1 MLFFKSTIF
10 YLSLFCGLLP
20 LSVMAQEIERDLLFM
35 PSTQDKF
42 TLIDIENV
50 RGGSPPM
57 ALPFIDDFAWPSS
70 FAESGIDR
78 PELVR
83 WDSSPVRRTNTFA
96 LNPPTIGVATLDGLD
111 AGGYPYQFNSTDA
124 HGWADTLTSRQLL
137 LGGLTADDGVMLSF
151 LYQGGGIGNA
161 PDPGTD
167 SLIVEFKSI
176 GFEGDIWTRVWG
188 VDGSAIPS
196 FTQVS
201 IPVNEGIHLHN
212 SFQFRFRNY
221 GTLQGNA
228 DLWHIDYVY
237 VAENFAIGSP
247 PEELAFQEPA
257 YTLLR
262 SFSSMPWT
270 HYSDNPSFFMKDTL
284 IIQNNNFGSG
294 SDNQEYTGITLRLE
308 SPGALPIPYTN
319 QFIQNVSVPVG
330 PFSTEFL
337 ANLLNEQGSSSTLI
351 YDTSLSDS
359 TATFEV
365 SLWEEEVGFYTDQ
378 TQVFDNDSIGFRQVF
393 DNYYAYD
400 DGTAEKAYALD
411 AIGGQ
416 VAVRYPLAI
425 ADTLDGIAIHFTP
438 FYDNAEQE
446 TFVLKVWSDDVDMPG
461 FPGELIDTMYQFHSP
476 YYFTEG
482 YDVFAYYPLDNPIPV
497 SGVIHVG
504 FIQQNVERLNVG
516 LDKNT
521 NSNVGNLHYKL
532 GVGNEWATSSIS
544 GSLMIHPVLRAGKE
558 LIVSIDEPLAPVES
572 VELASNLSPNPS
584 STGVHF
590 IAAEALSWTLYSM
603 NGAMVSHGSAN
614 NSGRVDVDIS
624 LCEAGIYWIQITSL
638 VTNLYTGQ
646 RLVVLPH

>member
-1 MLFFKSTIF
+1 MLLLKTSIISTSLFGLLFFNNLI
-10 YLSLFCGLLP
+10 
-20 LSVMAQEIERDLLFM
+20 AQEIERDLFFI
-35 PSTQDKF
+35 PSSQDKF
-42 TLIDIENV
+42 SSLDIEAV

-57 ALPFIDDFAWPSS
+57 ALPFLDDFAWPSS
-70 FAESGIDR
+70 FEESGIDR

-96 LNPPTIGVATLDGLD
+96 INPPTIGVATLDGLD

-137 LGGLTADDGVMLSF
+137 LGGMTAADGVMLSF
-151 LYQGGGIGNA
+151 LYQGGGLGNA

-176 GFEGDIWTRVWG
+176 GSEGNIWTRVWG
-188 VDGSAIPS
+188 QDGSEMTT
-196 FTQVS
+196 FNQVS
-201 IPVNEGIHLHN
+201 IPVNEGIYLHN

-237 VAENFAIGSP
+237 VAENGATGAP

-270 HYSDNPSFFMKDTL
+270 HYSSNPSFFMKDTL
-284 IIQNNNFGSG
+284 IVQNNNFGSG
-294 SDNQEYTGITLRLE
+294 SDNQEFTGITLRLE
-308 SPGALPIPYTN
+308 SPDILPIPYTN
-319 QFIQNVSVPVG
+319 QFIENVSVPVG

-337 ANLLNEQGSSSTLI
+337 ANLLNELGSPSDLI
-351 YDTSLSDS
+351 YDVSLSDS

-365 SLWEEEVGFYTDQ
+365 SIWEEEIGFYTDQ
-378 TQVFDNDSIGFRQVF
+378 SQVFDNDSIGFRQVF
-393 DNYYAYD
+393 DNYYSYD
-400 DGTAEKAYALD
+400 DGTAEKAYAID
-411 AIGGQ
+411 AVGGQ
-416 VAVRYPLAI
+416 IAVRYPLAI
-425 ADTLDGIAIHFTP
+425 ADTLDGVAIHFTP

-446 TFVLKVWSDDVDMPG
+446 TFVLKVWSDDIDMPG
-461 FPGELIDTMYQFHSP
+461 FPGNLIDTMYQFHNP

-482 YDVFAYYPLDNPIPV
+482 YDMFAYYPLDNPIPV

-504 FIQQNVERLNVG
+504 FIQQNVARLNVG

-532 GVGNEWATSSIS
+532 GVGNEWAESSIS

-558 LIVSIDEPLAPVES
+558 LIVSTEDIGAPIEVK
-572 VELASNLSPNPS
+572 ELASSLVPNP
-584 STGVHF
+584 TTTHVHF
-590 IAAEALSWTLYSM
+590 IAQEALSWTLYSM
-603 NGAMVSHGSAN
+603 NYAVVSSGFKDY
-614 NSGRVDVDIS
+614 SGRVDVDIS
-624 LCEAGIYWIQITSL
+624 SCEAGIYWIQITSL
-638 VTNLYTGQ
+638 VSNRYTGQ